1 MHLQLVELL
10 RDLLILPAQTIKLLF
25 VLTHSVQQLR
35 VSSLSREELL
45 HDLLNVTEAR
55 LCSDLLE
62 CTLDLGG
69 LRHLSVHLVLEE
81 LGPEFL
87 SQEVFVHLE
96 LVRVLIV
103 IGSLVPDLLLPRVP
117 LDAPLKGRL
126 LVVEGLQ
133 H

>member
-10 RDLLILPAQTIKLLF
+10 RDLLILPAQTIELLF

-35 VSSLSREELL
+35 VSRLSREELL

-55 LCSDLLE
+55 LSSDLLE
-62 CTLDLGG
+62 STLDLGG

-96 LVRVLIV
+96 LV
-103 IGSLVPDLLLPRVP
+103 
-117 LDAPLKGRL
+117 
-126 LVVEGLQ
+126 
-133 H
+133 